1 MNNKINFQTARK
13 GIQFVM
19 DEQGNKTAVQ
29 IDLTLYSE
37 LWEDFYDSLIVKARA
52 GDPRESLAMVKER
65 LIQQGKLDG

>member
-1 MNNKINFQTARK
+1 
-13 GIQFVM
+13 M
-19 DEQGNKTAVQ
+19 DERGNKTAVQ